1 MAKTPKPLFLKPG
14 EGCFVLKEDGTPWP
28 DDGME
33 AADTAFVRRRLADR
47 DLVPATPKTA
57 PKEADQK

>member
-14 EGCFVLKEDGTPWP
+14 EGCFVLQEDGTPWP

-33 AADTAFVRRRLADR
+33 SPDTAFVRRRIADK
-47 DLVPATPKTA
+47 DLVLATPKTE